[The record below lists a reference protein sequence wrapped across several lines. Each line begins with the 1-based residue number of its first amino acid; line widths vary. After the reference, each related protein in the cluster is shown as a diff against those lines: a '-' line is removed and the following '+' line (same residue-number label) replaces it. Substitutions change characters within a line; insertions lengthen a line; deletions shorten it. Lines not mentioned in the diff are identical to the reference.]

1 MSTLDPGLPDGAPE
15 DMPEDMPQ
23 SRFDVPL
30 RVAVLDDYQRVAL
43 DVADWMPLGNAVE
56 VVAYADHLA
65 DPDAVV
71 ERLAPF
77 DVVVLMRERTPLPA
91 DLLARL
97 PRLRLIV
104 TTGLQN
110 RSIDL
115 DAAVAHGI
123 SVCGTDLT
131 PTGTVEGIWSL
142 ILAVVRNLPAEDR
155 AVREGRWQTGLP
167 LELHGSTL
175 GIVGLGRLGTRIAAI
190 AQGFGMQ
197 VLAWSRSL
205 TDARA
210 AEHGAT
216 RVELDE
222 LCRRSDVLTIHVP
235 LTDSSRGLIG
245 ARELDLLGPDSFLVN
260 TARGPVVDEGALIR
274 ALQEHRI
281 AGAALDVFDTE
292 PLPADH
298 PLLST
303 PNTVLSPH
311 LGFVSRQAYAVG
323 YQHAVEDVVGWMTG
337 RPVRVLAAPEVFH
350 G

>member
-1 MSTLDPGLPDGAPE
+1 M
-15 DMPEDMPQ
+15 
-23 SRFDVPL
+23 

-43 DVADWMPLGNAVE
+43 DIADWMPLGNEVE
-56 VVAYADHLA
+56 VVAFADHLA
-65 DPDAVV
+65 DPDAVA
-71 ERLAPF
+71 ERLAAF
-77 DVVVLMRERTPLPA
+77 DAVVLMRERTPLPA

-104 TTGLQN
+104 TTGMQN

-115 DAAVAHGI
+115 DAAVARGI
-123 SVCGTDLT
+123 TVCGAELT

-142 ILAVVRNLPAEDR
+142 IMAVVRGVPAEDR
-155 AVREGRWQTGLP
+155 AVRAGRWQVGLP

-175 GIVGLGRLGTRIAAI
+175 GIVGLGRLGARIAAI
-190 AQGFGMQ
+190 GQVFGMQ

-222 LCRRSDVLTIHVP
+222 LCRRSDVLTVHVP
-235 LTDSSRGLIG
+235 LTEDSRGLIG
-245 ARELDLLGPDSFLVN
+245 ARELDLLGPDAFLVN
-260 TARGPVVDEGALIR
+260 TSRGPVVDEAALVL
-274 ALQEHRI
+274 ALHEHRI

-292 PLPADH
+292 PLPPDH
-298 PLLST
+298 PLLTT

-311 LGFVSRQAYAVG
+311 LGFVSRQAYAIG
-323 YQHAVEDVVGWMTG
+323 YGQAVEDVMAWMMG
-337 RPVRVLAAPEVFH
+337 RPVRVLAGPA
-350 G
+350 